1 MRQTGVALILVLW
14 VLSLLIIMAGS
25 FALSIRR
32 ESSITSV
39 IKSKSQASAV
49 AESGVTIAKFMLLDK
64 NVNKAWRTDGS
75 VYEIIATD
83 AKIRVR
89 LLAEAGKI
97 DLNKADQRSLQNLLI
112 NAPID
117 EDRQIKLLGA
127 ILDWRDADDLV
138 NINGAEKTEYEE
150 AGLNY
155 GPRNKPFDSI
165 EELQLVLGMDKKVYA
180 WMEPLVTVYSG
191 QPIVNYKVASKEVL
205 KTNPAFDGDMIN
217 SYLLERINS
226 ARNNLPSP
234 SLPTIPGLRSAST
247 GNVNVVTIISEVFL
261 ADSSRASI
269 SVVVKK
275 VESSNANPFQI
286 LRWQNAITNN
296 NSLFSNEM
304 NDFLVKQYA
313 QPELNN

>member
-1 MRQTGVALILVLW
+1 MRQTGVALVLVLW
-14 VLSLLIIMAGS
+14 VLSLLMIMAGS
-25 FALSIRR
+25 FALSMRR

-39 IKSKSQASAV
+39 IKSNAQASAV
-49 AESGVTIAKFMLLDK
+49 AESGLTIAKFMLLDK
-64 NVNKAWRTDGS
+64 DVNKAWRTDGS
-75 VYEIIATD
+75 VYEIIASG
-83 AKIRVR
+83 AKIRIR

-97 DLNKADQRSLQNLLI
+97 DLNKADQRSLQNLLT
-112 NAPID
+112 NAPIN
-117 EDRQIKLLGA
+117 EEQQSKLLGA

-138 NINGAEKTEYEE
+138 NINGAERAEYEE

-155 GPRNKPFDSI
+155 VPRNKPFDSI

-180 WMEPLVTVYSG
+180 WIEPLVTVFSG
-191 QPIVNYKVASKEVL
+191 QPMVNYKLASKEVL
-205 KTNPAFDGDMIN
+205 KTNPELDGDMIN
-217 SYLLERINS
+217 SYLLARIDS

-234 SLPTIPGLRSAST
+234 SLPTIPGLRSTST
-247 GNVNVVTIISEVFL
+247 GNINVVTIISEAIL
-261 ADSSRASI
+261 IDNSRAAI

-275 VESSNANPFQI
+275 VESGNANPFQV

-304 NDFLVKQYA
+304 NDFLIKQYA